1 MATQPSAA
9 QAASD
14 QGEERKQTG
23 IDRPVP
29 AQQQEEAPSQPP
41 GDQKE
46 VEKQAAADQA
56 APAQQREESAGKPS
70 GDQGEAEKQAGPEQA
85 APTQQQEAVSGK
97 PPRDQE
103 EAEKQTGAES
113 EQAAPAQQHKEAPSK
128 LSRDQEEAEKQ
139 AGAARAVPAQQ
150 TMTQKPGAAQ
160 AVPAQQTM
168 TQKPGA
174 AKPAPAQKKMVS
186 FSTMIGAIAIVVVVF
201 LAAMV
206 AILRPSL
213 PPLTPTPKPTPTPTP
228 ILQTYKSDLYQFS
241 ITCRSTVT
249 SPIEYAHVYAGIYDD
264 VEENCNGMIFSPN
277 RGALPPYSLSSYPVL
292 RICFLNFS
300 AVDRVF
306 SLDRRLSNRIEDIQ
320 YNLLDDAKVG
330 MFKMSNVG
338 VGPYPSLE
346 VHIHGRDRRTG
357 ISAKWYVAVTE
368 YEGRAY
374 AIEVVSPYQE
384 WDKYWPIF
392 IEMINSLQFHSGVIR
407 RIDNFGRQAPAGDS
421 CCLQE
426 DLSLSCPCS
435 GE

>member
-14 QGEERKQTG
+14 QGKEEKQTDIG
-23 IDRPVP
+23 RTVP
-29 AQQQEEAPSQPP
+29 AQQQEEATRQPP

-56 APAQQREESAGKPS
+56 APAQQQEGAPGKPS
-70 GDQGEAEKQAGPEQA
+70 RDQEEVEKQAGAEQA
-85 APTQQQEAVSGK
+85 APARQPEAVPGK
-97 PPRDQE
+97 PSRDPKE
-103 EAEKQTGAES
+103 VEKQAGAES
-113 EQAAPAQQHKEAPSK
+113 EQVAPAQQQKEAPGK
-128 LSRDQEEAEKQ
+128 PSRDQKGAEKQ
-139 AGAARAVPAQQ
+139 AGAAQATPAQ
-150 TMTQKPGAAQ
+150 QKPGATPIA
-160 AVPAQQTM
+160 PAQQ
-168 TQKPGA
+168 
-174 AKPAPAQKKMVS
+174 KMVS
-186 FSTMIGAIAIVVVVF
+186 FSTMLGAIAIVAVVA
-201 LAAMV
+201 LAVIV

-241 ITCRSTVT
+241 ITRRATVT
-249 SPIEYAHVYAGIYDD
+249 SPIEYTHVYAGVYGG

-320 YNLLDDAKVG
+320 YNLLDDAQVG
-330 MFKMSNVG
+330 LFKMSNVG

-374 AIEVVSPYQE
+374 AVEVVSPYQE